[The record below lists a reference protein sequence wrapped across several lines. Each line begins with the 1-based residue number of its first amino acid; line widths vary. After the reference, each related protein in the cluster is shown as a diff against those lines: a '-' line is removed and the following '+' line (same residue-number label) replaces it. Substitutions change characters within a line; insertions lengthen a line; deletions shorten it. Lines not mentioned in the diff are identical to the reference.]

1 MNDSSLTDE
10 ALCRRAATGDQA
22 AEEALAL
29 RYTRMVRGCARPLF
43 LMGGD
48 SEDLT
53 QEGMVGLLAA
63 MRSYAPER
71 GVSFR
76 TYAETCVKNR
86 MISAVRSASGKH
98 HTPLNDSVP
107 IETPLFDETCHCT
120 ADLPATDPEEIL
132 ITRESVQERL
142 GSLFS
147 KLSDF
152 EAEILKLYLSGLS
165 YSEIADQANRP
176 VKSVDNAI
184 QRIRRKLDVYGTSD

>member
-1 MNDSSLTDE
+1 MNDSTLTDE
-10 ALCRRAATGDQA
+10 TLCRRAAQGDQS

-29 RYTRMVRGCARPLF
+29 RYTRLVRACARPLF

-48 SEDLT
+48 GEDLT
-53 QEGMVGLLAA
+53 QEGMVGLLSAI
-63 MRSYAPER
+63 RSYAPER

-76 TYAETCVKNR
+76 AYAETCVKNR

-98 HTPLNDSVP
+98 HTPLNDSIP
-107 IETPLFDETCHCT
+107 IETPLFDENCHCT
-120 ADLPATDPEEIL
+120 AALSATDPEEIL

-184 QRIRRKLDVYGTSD
+184 QRIRRKLDA

>member
-1 MNDSSLTDE
+1 MNDSILTDE
-10 ALCRRAATGDQA
+10 TLCYRVAQGDQA
-22 AEEALAL
+22 AEETLVQ
-29 RYTRMVRGCARPLF
+29 RYVRMVRVCARPLF

-63 MRSYAPER
+63 IRSYSPQR
-71 GVSFR
+71 GGSFHA
-76 TYAETCVKNR
+76 YAEVCVKNR

-98 HTPLNDSVP
+98 HTPLNDSIP
-107 IETPLFDETCHCT
+107 IETPLFDENCHCT
-120 ADLPATDPEEIL
+120 AMLPETDPEEIL

-142 GSLFS
+142 GSMFS

-165 YSEIADQANRP
+165 YSEIADQLGRT

-184 QRIRRKLDVYGTSD
+184 QRIRRKLDS

>member
-1 MNDSSLTDE
+1 MNDSILTDE
-10 ALCRRAATGDQA
+10 ALCRLAAQGDQA
-22 AEEALAL
+22 AEELLAM
-29 RYTRMVRGCARPLF
+29 RYARMVRACARPLF

-53 QEGMVGLLAA
+53 QEGMMGLLAA
-63 MRSYAPER
+63 IRSYSPER
-71 GVSFR
+71 GVSFHA
-76 TYAETCVKNR
+76 YAETCVKNR

-98 HTPLNDSVP
+98 HTPLNDSIP
-107 IETPLFDETCHCT
+107 IETPLFDENCHYT
-120 ADLPATDPEEIL
+120 ATLPESDPEEIL
-132 ITRESVQERL
+132 ITRESIQERL

-165 YSEIADQANRP
+165 YSEIADQADRP

-184 QRIRRKLDVYGTSD
+184 QRIRRKLDA